1 MSDGASAPEGFTPH
15 TGVNA
20 FVDHVGPFCKSGHI
34 LGLRIDERH
43 LNTFGKAQGGVLMT
57 MVDFAIGEAIR
68 EAHDK
73 DRDEIAAATVSLT
86 TDFLG
91 AVDAGAV
98 VESRTRVER
107 LGGTL
112 AFVDCSLTCEEREV
126 VRGRAVFAVLD
137 RQ

>member
-1 MSDGASAPEGFTPH
+1 MSEPPDGFEPY

-20 FVDHVGPFCKSGHI
+20 FVDHVGPFCRSGHI
-34 LGLRIDERH
+34 IGLRIDQRH

-68 EAHDK
+68 DSHDK
-73 DRDEIAAATVSLT
+73 PREEIAAATVSLT

-91 AVDAGAV
+91 SVGDGDWVTAH
-98 VESRTRVER
+98 TRVER

-112 AFVDCSLTCEEREV
+112 AFVDCSLRADSKEV

-137 RQ
+137 RD